1 MVRTLLIRGM
11 IVGLLAGLLVFAF
24 GKVFGEP
31 QVDRAISFETALDE
45 AKAKAEEAKG
55 IHVEQELE
63 LVSRAVQASIGLF
76 TGVVVYSTA
85 FGGLFALVYAFADRR
100 AVKLGPRAVSA
111 LLATAGFIAVY
122 MVPNLKYPANPPSV
136 GQPDTIGQRTA
147 LYALM
152 LLPSVA
158 AMVGAAV
165 LRKRLAMRHGEWTAA
180 LIAITTYIVA
190 VAIVAYILPGIN
202 EVPEEFP
209 AVVLWQFR
217 IASFGMQLIMWMT
230 IGLVFGVLTER
241 AIAGDS
247 RTANDVSRNLGTSY
261 RA

>member
-11 IVGLLAGLLVFAF
+11 LVGLLAGLLVFVF
-24 GKVFGEP
+24 GKVIGEP
-31 QVDRAISFETALDE
+31 QVDRAISFETVQDE

-55 IHVEQELE
+55 IHVEQEPE
-63 LVSRAVQASIGLF
+63 LASRAVQASIGLF

-85 FGGLFALVYAFADRR
+85 FGGLFALIYAFVDRR
-100 AVKLGPRAVSA
+100 AVNLGPRAVSA
-111 LLATAGFIAVY
+111 LLAAVGFIAVY
-122 MVPNLKYPANPPSV
+122 VVPNLKYPANPPSV
-136 GQPDTIGQRTA
+136 GQPETIGQRTA

-152 LLPSVA
+152 LLLSVA
-158 AMVGAAV
+158 AMIGAAV
-165 LRKRLAMRHGEWTAA
+165 LRKGLARRHGGWTAA
-180 LIAITTYIVA
+180 LIAVATYVVA
-190 VAIVAYILPGIN
+190 VAVVAYILPGIN

-247 RTANDVSRNLGTSY
+247 RTANNVSRNLGTSY